1 MLRLFRQPGVRVA
14 QQRIQLRRFTNLSGD
29 QGGLSGLGEK
39 REASRNAESEAKQHW
54 APNNNDRLWDHV
66 NKLDDRVAGLS
77 KGLGDFKG
85 DVNKTLGELVMR
97 MEAGFGR
104 IETNMAKSHG
114 DLKAD
119 IKPLIWQVRSLLG
132 GRHWYV

>member
-54 APNNNDRLWDHV
+54 APNNNDRLV
-66 NKLDDRVAGLS
+66 SRPTYNGL
-77 KGLGDFKG
+77 LAQL
-85 DVNKTLGELVMR
+85 T
-97 MEAGFGR
+97 
-104 IETNMAKSHG
+104 
-114 DLKAD
+114 
-119 IKPLIWQVRSLLG
+119 G
-132 GRHWYV
+132 GWIVGSCQ